1 MEKDKTQVI
10 STPPPGDRGLVIIN
24 YGAGNIQ
31 SIMFAIE
38 RLGYKAVLS
47 NNPDEIKAA
56 DKVIFPG
63 VGEASYAMKMLEK
76 SGLDTLIPTLK
87 QPVLGICLGMQLM
100 CNYSEEGN
108 TKGLGIFDVDV
119 VKFSSKVK
127 VPQMGWNNIYNLKSD
142 LFKGIAENEYMY
154 LVHSFYAPICDETIA
169 TTDYE
174 LEYSSALENDNFYGT
189 QFHPEK
195 SGDVGEQ
202 ILKNFLLLTSNL

>member
-1 MEKDKTQVI
+1 MKT
-10 STPPPGDRGLVIIN
+10 VIIN

-38 RLGYKAVLS
+38 RLGFKAILS
-47 NNPDEIKAA
+47 NNPEEIKVA

-63 VGEASYAMKMLEK
+63 VGEASSAMKMLLE

-100 CNYSEEGN
+100 CNKSEEGN
-108 TKGLGIFDVDV
+108 TKGLGIFDIDV
-119 VKFSSKVK
+119 IKFTPKVK
-127 VPQMGWNNIYNLKSD
+127 VPQMGWNQIYNLKSD

-154 LVHSFYAPICDETIA
+154 LVHSFYAPICTETIA
-169 TTDYE
+169 TTNYE
-174 LEYSSALENDNFYGT
+174 LEYSSALENENFYGT

-202 ILKNFLLLTSNL
+202 ILGNFLKLKD